1 MNTFKNISM
10 KDDYCVNALNKEIE
24 YLLSIDTDKMLAGF
38 RENAGVAGNKIRYGG
53 WENSF
58 FVWHL
63 VPPFSCVLN
72 DK

>member
-38 RENAGVAGNKIRYGG
+38 RENAGVAGNKIRYFQK
-53 WENSF
+53 WQKNIMCLF
-58 FVWHL
+58 K
-63 VPPFSCVLN
+63 N
-72 DK
+72 